1 MQHTYSQ
8 GPASNYLD
16 GRNKPDTWK
25 EKKTVSE
32 RNHEYPINKLPE
44 SMVPLH
50 KPGVIPVAPS
60 YDLSKSWS
68 HSAASWGV
76 ASCSLSQKLMSV
88 QTPPYLNASGAVNRN
103 LEEFWPLNM
112 NSKPNSGIQCD
123 TPLRNNVFYAGS
135 SSGSKEPSMN
145 MSSISYDYPNPNHNN
160 DKSGKGIDLNAILSN
175 GSHNNDL
182 VPQSS
187 VGIMDGDA
195 LSWLRAKTTRKSEAQ
210 NTDRSSIT
218 AGETSFLHT
227 ASLLMKGETR
237 KGPSGDFIQ
246 GVTSV
251 SCSNNFDQ
259 RRTEVSASS
268 SNKKILGVP
277 IFDMPRVSPKKELS
291 SITSPSVS
299 IRTHTEAVENKR
311 KTRMFDMNIPCDAID
326 LEFDKEGFTETV
338 VSKTKSP
345 AAEADS
351 RNQIDLNLSMSE
363 DEGSFTTIPSANTK
377 MKDEIDL
384 EAPAVPESDED
395 LILEE
400 NKLETSLASPQ
411 VLQDVVEQPQD
422 ELMRNAAE
430 AIIVLSSLSC
440 DQVNNV
446 INIPSESPTV
456 DPLSWFADV
465 ISLREDNLES
475 KCDNSKEKDG
485 EEDDRFDYFESMTLK
500 LEEMKEDDYMPKPLV
515 PENLIVE
522 ETTTTLPTRTRRGPA
537 RRGRQKR
544 DFQRDILPGLV
555 SLSRNE
561 VTEDIQTFGG
571 IMKATGH
578 SWQSGLTRKSST
590 KNGCRRGR
598 PRRQVQ
604 VTPSPSPPVTANETT
619 TPLMQQLNNNEV
631 ALEDRSLTGWGKTTR
646 RPRRQRCPAGNPPLI
661 PIT

>member
-1 MQHTYSQ
+1 
-8 GPASNYLD
+8 
-16 GRNKPDTWK
+16 
-25 EKKTVSE
+25 
-32 RNHEYPINKLPE
+32 
-44 SMVPLH
+44 
-50 KPGVIPVAPS
+50 
-60 YDLSKSWS
+60 
-68 HSAASWGV
+68 
-76 ASCSLSQKLMSV
+76 
-88 QTPPYLNASGAVNRN
+88 
-103 LEEFWPLNM
+103 
-112 NSKPNSGIQCD
+112 
-123 TPLRNNVFYAGS
+123 
-135 SSGSKEPSMN
+135 
-145 MSSISYDYPNPNHNN
+145 
-160 DKSGKGIDLNAILSN
+160 
-175 GSHNNDL
+175 
-182 VPQSS
+182 
-187 VGIMDGDA
+187 
-195 LSWLRAKTTRKSEAQ
+195 
-210 NTDRSSIT
+210 
-218 AGETSFLHT
+218 
-227 ASLLMKGETR
+227 
-237 KGPSGDFIQ
+237 
-246 GVTSV
+246 
-251 SCSNNFDQ
+251 
-259 RRTEVSASS
+259 
-268 SNKKILGVP
+268 
-277 IFDMPRVSPKKELS
+277 
-291 SITSPSVS
+291 
-299 IRTHTEAVENKR
+299 
-311 KTRMFDMNIPCDAID
+311 MFDMNIPCDAID

-555 SLSRNE
+555 SLSRHE

-571 IMKATGH
+571 IMKATGL

-604 VTPSPSPPVTANETT
+604 ATPSPSPPVTVNETT

-646 RPRRQRCPAGNPPLI
+646 RPRRQRCPAGNPPSI

>member
-1 MQHTYSQ
+1 
-8 GPASNYLD
+8 
-16 GRNKPDTWK
+16 
-25 EKKTVSE
+25 
-32 RNHEYPINKLPE
+32 
-44 SMVPLH
+44 
-50 KPGVIPVAPS
+50 
-60 YDLSKSWS
+60 
-68 HSAASWGV
+68 
-76 ASCSLSQKLMSV
+76 
-88 QTPPYLNASGAVNRN
+88 
-103 LEEFWPLNM
+103 
-112 NSKPNSGIQCD
+112 
-123 TPLRNNVFYAGS
+123 
-135 SSGSKEPSMN
+135 MN
-145 MSSISYDYPNPNHNN
+145 MSSISYDYPNHNN
-160 DKSGKGIDLNAILSN
+160 DKSGKGIDLNVILSN
-175 GSHNNDL
+175 GSHNNNL

-363 DEGSFTTIPSANTK
+363 DEGSFATIPSANTK

-440 DQVNNV
+440 DQVNDV

-604 VTPSPSPPVTANETT
+604 VTPSPSPPVTVNETT

-646 RPRRQRCPAGNPPLI
+646 RPRRQRCPAGNPPPI

>member
-1 MQHTYSQ
+1 
-8 GPASNYLD
+8 
-16 GRNKPDTWK
+16 
-25 EKKTVSE
+25 
-32 RNHEYPINKLPE
+32 
-44 SMVPLH
+44 
-50 KPGVIPVAPS
+50 
-60 YDLSKSWS
+60 
-68 HSAASWGV
+68 
-76 ASCSLSQKLMSV
+76 
-88 QTPPYLNASGAVNRN
+88 
-103 LEEFWPLNM
+103 
-112 NSKPNSGIQCD
+112 
-123 TPLRNNVFYAGS
+123 
-135 SSGSKEPSMN
+135 MN

-160 DKSGKGIDLNAILSN
+160 DKSGKGIDLNVILSN
-175 GSHNNDL
+175 GSHNNNL

-210 NTDRSSIT
+210 NNDRSSIT

-237 KGPSGDFIQ
+237 KGPSGDFMQ

-440 DQVNNV
+440 DQVNDV

-604 VTPSPSPPVTANETT
+604 ATPSPSPPVTANETT

-646 RPRRQRCPAGNPPLI
+646 RPRRQRCPAGNPPSI